1 MKATATTKEVEI
13 TITMN
18 ETQASHLKQVC
29 MLIGGCEKKSA
40 RKTFTELLDALN
52 SVKVA
57 QSHCRVD
64 DRMGGGTIYFI
75 SDE

>member
-29 MLIGGCEKKSA
+29 KLIGGCEKKSA
-40 RKTFTELLDALN
+40 RKTIDELYEALDN
-52 SVKVA
+52 IGVVSSNCEVKG
-57 QSHCRVD
+57 D
-64 DRMGGGTIYFI
+64 IIFI
-75 SDE
+75 SEE